1 MILVMPRRPPG
12 ARRYEFPWRWDS
24 MMVHRAAL
32 SACCDGAENF
42 LGCRHVPGL
51 PFGEDQFSVGKYVQ
65 HAAAA
70 QVQLYFFNSGLLFQF
85 ALQAPG
91 LTANVSSKKTALN
104 VNFHQSD
111 SLFRC
116 A

>member
-1 MILVMPRRPPG
+1 
-12 ARRYEFPWRWDS
+12 
-24 MMVHRAAL
+24 MMLRRAAL

-42 LGCRHVPGL
+42 LGCRHMPGL
-51 PFGEDQFSVGKYVQ
+51 SFGEDQFAVGKYVQ
-65 HAAAA
+65 DAAAA
-70 QVQLYFFNSGLLFQF
+70 QVQLYFVNSGLLFQF
-85 ALQAPG
+85 AFQAPS

-104 VNFHQSD
+104 VNFHQSRS